1 MIDGASARVTPMS
14 RAKLPPPMCAAEIR
28 FPAPAIELAWAR
40 TTRETVA
47 RGEGVFALLADGR
60 FAFARATRGAE
71 WEETAEALAE
81 DDDEVGADVCIHAEA
96 IEGTCARHLEDVSS
110 HVACVGENL
119 AMACVANARDA
130 SARLC
135 LATFEEKSTS
145 KSTSKATSSWTCAVV
160 HEVALPRV
168 ACRVVPV
175 EGGAP
180 GRAFVILRP
189 RGRRRRRRPGGDT
202 LRRGA
207 RGPRDAR
214 RDDDRRA
221 RDVGRSRARD
231 DVRRRARVR
240 VRRALDGGGD
250 GDAKTT
256 ASSRW
261 SVWTRAGR
269 FDAARESSPR
279 TFDRS
284 GCTGARRTARSPR
297 DRTRPTFPS
306 TSPSAR
312 TRAEARERRRGWCTS
327 PNRTNFES
335 RRRAISEAWT
345 SEAEPGEGTPR

>member
-47 RGEGVFALLADGR
+47 RGEGVFALFADGR

-189 RGRRRRRRPGGDT
+189 RD
-202 LRRGA
+202 
-207 RGPRDAR
+207 DA
-214 RDDDRRA
+214 
-221 RDVGRSRARD
+221 DVDAPAGILFAE
-231 DVRRRARVR
+231 ARVDPETR
-240 VRRALDGGGD
+240 VATMTVAPATWDEAALATTCVVARAFAFGGATATATAT
-250 GDAKTT
+250 AKTA